1 MHIARVAAARKNT
14 RAHATPIAALLIL
27 LASPAGAQPDSAASE
42 SAGAQPA
49 ATVESLHEQV
59 QILQTDM
66 DNLKRFKFSGYVQAR
81 WERLENQSDTVRVTG
96 SPATFTP
103 ANSERFF
110 IRRGRLKLTYDAH
123 PLSQAVVY
131 LDGASSGASIN
142 VRLLEAYVA
151 ILDPWTPD
159 HRHQLWLGQMN
170 VPFGY
175 ELERSSSVRELPE
188 RSRAE
193 NVLFNGER
201 DRGVKLVLPWT
212 PRFETVVGLMNG
224 GGISDAQFPTTD
236 PTHGKDLVARARY
249 STGTVDVA
257 ASWYGGRA
265 LIPLTGPDVQ
275 TDRTRFGADA
285 QLYYA
290 LPVVGGG
297 SLKGEMYRGV
307 NPNADSLRVLIVP
320 PSSANPVTLL
330 APGADPAHLA
340 TDFLGWYVMAVQN
353 LGEKLQ
359 FAARWERWD
368 PNEDRSAD
376 QFERASFGLNWFYD
390 SYTRITLAYDM
401 PRTQV
406 AATGGGFRDPSDNL
420 LTVQLQHRF

>member
-1 MHIARVAAARKNT
+1 
-14 RAHATPIAALLIL
+14 
-27 LASPAGAQPDSAASE
+27 
-42 SAGAQPA
+42 
-49 ATVESLHEQV
+49 
-59 QILQTDM
+59 
-66 DNLKRFKFSGYVQAR
+66 
-81 WERLENQSDTVRVTG
+81 
-96 SPATFTP
+96 
-103 ANSERFF
+103 
-110 IRRGRLKLTYDAH
+110 
-123 PLSQAVVY
+123 LSQAVVY
-131 LDGASSGASIN
+131 LDGASSGANIN

-151 ILDPWTPD
+151 LLDPWTPD
-159 HRHQLWLGQMN
+159 HRHQLWIGQMN

-175 ELERSSSVRELPE
+175 EIERSSAVRELPE

-201 DRGVKLVLPWT
+201 DRGLKLVLPWT
-212 PRFETVVGLMNG
+212 PRFETVVGLLNG

-249 STGTVDVA
+249 SAGTLDVA
-257 ASWYGGRA
+257 ASWHRGRA
-265 LIPLTGPDVQ
+265 LIPVTGPDVQ

-290 LPVVGGG
+290 LPAMGGG

-307 NPNADSLRVLIVP
+307 NPNADSMRVLIAP
-320 PSSANPVTLL
+320 PTAANPVTLL
-330 APGADPAHLA
+330 APGADPSHLA

-368 PNEDRSAD
+368 PNRARAND
-376 QFERASFGLNWFYD
+376 QFERASLGLHWFYD
-390 SYTRITLAYDM
+390 GYTRVTLAYDV
-401 PRTQV
+401 PRTRV

-420 LTVQLQHRF
+420 LTVQFQHRY